1 MKMLRFAILFA
12 VLLACADDGPKP
24 PDDPVSEELM
34 VEVLRDFHLSQSYHE
49 LKGLSADTLDLVMN
63 RSFNNI
69 LEEKGIDR
77 DKFEA
82 TFDYYLTHP
91 EEFTLLYERVVAEI
105 DSINPEEAL

>member
-1 MKMLRFAILFA
+1 MLRFTILF
-12 VLLACADDGPKP
+12 VILLACADNGPKP
-24 PDDPVSEELM
+24 PKDPVDEDLM

-49 LKGLSADTLDLVMN
+49 LKGLPADTLDLVMN
-63 RSFNNI
+63 RSFNYI
-69 LEEKGIDR
+69 LEEKGVDR
-77 DKFEA
+77 EKFQE